1 MTELKDK
8 IENALNEARIL
19 ILGGQVLIGF
29 NYRAFFESG
38 FERLSPISQDLL
50 FIGLTGMLMGFGI
63 LVAPAPYHRIVEK
76 GKISE
81 RLHGFT
87 TRAADIGLFA
97 FALALGADMYFAG
110 EKLGGNTWA
119 AAAGATGFAVAMIGW
134 YGLEVGWRLMH
145 EGAEGGAPATQRSE
159 KDMRN
164 KDKDRTQQPPLKER
178 IKEVLIETRMVLPGA
193 QALMGFQFA
202 IMMMDGFDKA
212 PAVSKYIHF
221 ASLSAI
227 ALGTIFLIMPAAFHR
242 IVFQGEDNEE
252 FPGLAGGML
261 LIALFFMGLGMSGDF
276 LVVCQ
281 KVTGS
286 FAISA
291 VAAGA
296 LQAFFYGL
304 WFGWTGWRRYSPAR
318 D

>member
-1 MTELKDK
+1 
-8 IENALNEARIL
+8 
-19 ILGGQVLIGF
+19 V
-29 NYRAFFESG
+29 
-38 FERLSPISQDLL
+38 
-50 FIGLTGMLMGFGI
+50 
-63 LVAPAPYHRIVEK
+63 
-76 GKISE
+76 
-81 RLHGFT
+81 
-87 TRAADIGLFA
+87 
-97 FALALGADMYFAG
+97 
-110 EKLGGNTWA
+110 
-119 AAAGATGFAVAMIGW
+119 AAGVAGFAATMIGW
-134 YGLEVGWRLMH
+134 YGLELGWRLMKK
-145 EGAEGGAPATQRSE
+145 GGEGGASLTQHPG

-221 ASLSAI
+221 ASLSAT

-242 IVFQGEDNEE
+242 IVFRGEDSEE

-261 LIALFFMGLGMSGDF
+261 LTALFFMGLGTSGDF

-286 FAISA
+286 FKISA
-291 VAAGA
+291 AAAGA
-296 LQAFFYGL
+296 LLAFFYGL
-304 WFGWTGWRRYSPAR
+304 WFGWTSWKRHSLAR